1 MSSLK
6 RSQASLE
13 PEELGEEDYGS
24 TAEDDAVH
32 ASDSFH
38 SVRKLNKDFYET
50 S

>member
-13 PEELGEEDYGS
+13 PEEPSDDDYGS

-32 ASDSFH
+32 ASGSFH
-38 SVRKLNKDFYET
+38 SVRKFNKDCYEA